1 MAATPDDEIQKGTVM
16 KKQDNES
23 LIREVTKRLDW
34 YTMEASDEEFD
45 ADEVQTLLKL
55 LDSLKGKE
63 KEEELPVEEALD
75 SFWKYCEKRQ
85 EEERILAADG
95 KESEKNRKTKPE
107 KKEVRMRP
115 FFWYFHK
122 HRIAVVT
129 AVALIII
136 MLGGSWQMAVNAEK
150 HGGFF
155 WWMDKNEEGTTKITA
170 PEIIRG
176 ESEKRTEETYY
187 NIEDVPEAYTQY
199 AKISFE
205 IGSLTENGYNLSCI
219 EVTKSD
225 KTNTISD
232 YFEKEE
238 EILYFEVKVYPQEIL
253 RVREIYPGYVFCE
266 EFENGDT
273 NLEVFEKEEESGRQK
288 YVIYFY
294 YGNEKYTVIGEDSIE
309 KLKEIA
315 VEYLQAVIGN
325 YSK

>member
-1 MAATPDDEIQKGTVM
+1 M
-16 KKQDNES
+16 KKQDKES

-55 LDSLKGKE
+55 LDSLKGEE

-95 KESEKNRKTKPE
+95 KKSEENRKTKPE
-107 KKEVRMRP
+107 KKEGRMHQ
-115 FFWYFHK
+115 FLWYFHK

-129 AVALIII
+129 AVALIVI

-170 PEIIRG
+170 PEGGSRD
-176 ESEKRTEETYY
+176 SEKRTEENYY
-187 NIEDVPEAYTQY
+187 NIEDVPDPYVQY
-199 AKISFE
+199 AKIPLE
-205 IGSLTENGYNLSCI
+205 ISSLAGSEYNLSRI
-219 EVTKSD
+219 EVVKTDKSD
-225 KTNTISD
+225 TIYD
-232 YFEKEE
+232 FFEKEKA
-238 EILYFEVKVYPQEIL
+238 EILYFEIKIYRQEIL
-253 RVREIYPGYVFCE
+253 RVRETYPGYVFCE
-266 EFENGDT
+266 EFESDGI
-273 NLEVFEKEEESGRQK
+273 NLEVFEKEEENGKQR

-294 YGNEKYTVIGEDSIE
+294 YGNEKYAVVGVDSIE

-315 VEYLQAVIGN
+315 VEYLQAVISN
-325 YSK
+325 

>member
-1 MAATPDDEIQKGTVM
+1 M

-23 LIREVTKRLDW
+23 LIQEVTKRLDW

-55 LDSLKGKE
+55 LDSLKGEE

-85 EEERILAADG
+85 EEERILAADR
-95 KESEKNRKTKPE
+95 KESEERRKAEPE
-107 KKEVRMRP
+107 NKEGRMRQ
-115 FFWYFHK
+115 FLWYFHK

-170 PEIIRG
+170 PEF
-176 ESEKRTEETYY
+176 SVEETGKTIEENYY
-187 NIEDVPEAYTQY
+187 SLEDVPDAYVQY
-199 AKISFE
+199 AMIPFE
-205 IGSLTENGYNLSCI
+205 ISSLDANEYNLSRI
-219 EVTKSD
+219 EITKSD
-225 KTNTISD
+225 KADTISD
-232 YFEKEE
+232 YFKKEE
-238 EILYFEVKVYPQEIL
+238 ETLYFEVKVYQQEIL
-253 RVREIYPGYVFCE
+253 RVRESYPGYVFCE
-266 EFENGDT
+266 EFENDGISLD
-273 NLEVFEKEEESGRQK
+273 VFEKEEESGEKR

-294 YGNEKYTVIGEDSIE
+294 YGNEKYVVVGVDSKE

-315 VEYLQAVIGN
+315 VEYQQVVVNN

>member
-1 MAATPDDEIQKGTVM
+1 M
-16 KKQDNES
+16 KKQDKES

-55 LDSLKGKE
+55 LDSLKGEE

-95 KESEKNRKTKPE
+95 KESEANHKTEPE
-107 KKEVRMRP
+107 KKEGRMHQ
-115 FFWYFHK
+115 FLWYFHK

-129 AVALIII
+129 AVALIVI

-155 WWMDKNEEGTTKITA
+155 WWMDKNEEGTTLITA
-170 PEIIRG
+170 PEGGRLD
-176 ESEKRTEETYY
+176 SEKSIEENYY
-187 NIEDVPEAYTQY
+187 SLEDVPYAYAQY
-199 AKISFE
+199 ARIPFE
-205 IGSLTENGYNLSCI
+205 ISSLDKDNYSLSHI
-219 EVTKSD
+219 EVTKSNKAD
-225 KTNTISD
+225 TVND

-238 EILYFEVKVYPQEIL
+238 EILCFEVMVYPQEIL
-253 RVREIYPGYVFCE
+253 RVRENYPGYAFCE
-266 EFENGDT
+266 EFENDGI
-273 NLEVFEKEEESGRQK
+273 NLEVFEKEEENGKQR

-294 YGNEKYTVIGEDSIE
+294 YGNKKYAVFGVDSKE

-315 VEYLQAVIGN
+315 VEYLQAVISN
-325 YSK
+325 

>member
-1 MAATPDDEIQKGTVM
+1 M
-16 KKQDNES
+16 KKQDKES

-55 LDSLKGKE
+55 LDSLKGEE

-95 KESEKNRKTKPE
+95 KKSEENRKTKPE
-107 KKEVRMRP
+107 KKEGRMSQ
-115 FFWYFHK
+115 FLWYFHK

-155 WWMDKNEEGTTKITA
+155 WWMDKNEEGTTMITA
-170 PEIIRG
+170 PEGGSRD
-176 ESEKRTEETYY
+176 SEKSIEENYY
-187 NIEDVPEAYTQY
+187 NIEDVPDPYVQY
-199 AKISFE
+199 AKIPLE
-205 IGSLTENGYNLSCI
+205 ISHLAGSEYNLSRI
-219 EVTKSD
+219 EVVKTD
-225 KTNTISD
+225 KADTIYD
-232 YFEKEE
+232 FFENEKED
-238 EILYFEVKVYPQEIL
+238 ILYFEVMVYQQEIL
-253 RVREIYPGYVFCE
+253 RVRDNYPGFTFCE
-266 EFENGDT
+266 EFKNDDI
-273 NLEVFEKEEESGRQK
+273 NLEVFEKEEDNGKKK

-294 YGNEKYTVIGEDSIE
+294 YGNEKYAVIGVDNIE
-309 KLKEIA
+309 KFKEIA
-315 VEYLQAVIGN
+315 VEYLQAVISN

>member
-1 MAATPDDEIQKGTVM
+1 M
-16 KKQDNES
+16 KKQDNKS
-23 LIREVTKRLDW
+23 LIQEVTKRLDW

-55 LDSLKGKE
+55 LDSLKGEE

-95 KESEKNRKTKPE
+95 KESEENRKTEPE
-107 KKEVRMRP
+107 KKEGRMHQ
-115 FFWYFHK
+115 FLWYFHK

-129 AVALIII
+129 AVALIVI

-170 PEIIRG
+170 PELEHGDPENCIK
-176 ESEKRTEETYY
+176 ENYY
-187 NIEDVPEAYTQY
+187 NIEEVPDAYFEY
-199 AKISFE
+199 AKIPLE
-205 IGSLTENGYNLSCI
+205 ISSLAGSEYHLSRI
-219 EVTKSD
+219 EVVKTDKSD
-225 KTNTISD
+225 TIYD
-232 YFEKEE
+232 FFEKEKA
-238 EILYFEVKVYPQEIL
+238 EILYFEIKIYRQEIL
-253 RVREIYPGYVFCE
+253 RVRETYPGYVFCE
-266 EFENGDT
+266 EFENDGI
-273 NLEVFEKEEESGRQK
+273 NLEVFEKEEESGKHR

-294 YGNEKYTVIGEDSIE
+294 YGNEKYAVVGVDNID

-315 VEYLQAVIGN
+315 VEYQQAVISN

>member
-1 MAATPDDEIQKGTVM
+1 M
-16 KKQDNES
+16 KKQDNKS
-23 LIREVTKRLDW
+23 LIQEVTKRLDW

-55 LDSLKGKE
+55 LDSLKGEE

-95 KESEKNRKTKPE
+95 KESEENRKTEPE
-107 KKEVRMRP
+107 KKEGRMHQ
-115 FFWYFHK
+115 FLWYFHK

-129 AVALIII
+129 AVALIVI

-155 WWMDKNEEGTTKITA
+155 WWMDKNEEETTMITA
-170 PEIIRG
+170 PEG
-176 ESEKRTEETYY
+176 ENRDSEKSIEENYY
-187 NIEDVPEAYTQY
+187 SLEDVPYAYAQY
-199 AKISFE
+199 ARIPFE
-205 IGSLTENGYNLSCI
+205 INSLDKDNYSLSHI
-219 EVTKSD
+219 EVTKSNKAD
-225 KTNTISD
+225 TVND

-238 EILYFEVKVYPQEIL
+238 EILCFEVMVYPQEIL
-253 RVREIYPGYVFCE
+253 RVRENYPGYAFCE
-266 EFENGDT
+266 EFENDGI
-273 NLEVFEKEEESGRQK
+273 NLEVFEKEEENGKQR

-294 YGNEKYTVIGEDSIE
+294 YGNEKYAVVGVDSIE

-315 VEYLQAVIGN
+315 VEYLQAVISN

>member
-1 MAATPDDEIQKGTVM
+1 M
-16 KKQDNES
+16 KKQDKES

-55 LDSLKGKE
+55 LDSLKGEE

-95 KESEKNRKTKPE
+95 KESEENHKTKPE
-107 KKEVRMRP
+107 KKEGRMRQ
-115 FFWYFHK
+115 FLWYFHK

-129 AVALIII
+129 AVALIVI

-155 WWMDKNEEGTTKITA
+155 WWMDKNEEWTTKITV
-170 PEIIRG
+170 PEGGSRD
-176 ESEKRTEETYY
+176 SEKRTEENYY
-187 NIEDVPEAYTQY
+187 NIEDVPDPYVQY
-199 AKISFE
+199 AKIPLE
-205 IGSLTENGYNLSCI
+205 ISSLAGSEYNLSRI
-219 EVTKSD
+219 EVVKTDKSD
-225 KTNTISD
+225 TIYD
-232 YFEKEE
+232 FFEKEKA
-238 EILYFEVKVYPQEIL
+238 EILYFEIKIYRQEIL
-253 RVREIYPGYVFCE
+253 RVRETYPGYVFCE
-266 EFENGDT
+266 EFENDGI
-273 NLEVFEKEEESGRQK
+273 NLEVFEKEEENGKKR

-294 YGNEKYTVIGEDSIE
+294 YGNEKYAVVGVDSIE

-315 VEYLQAVIGN
+315 VEYLQAVISN
-325 YSK
+325 

>member
-1 MAATPDDEIQKGTVM
+1 M

-23 LIREVTKRLDW
+23 LIQEVTKRLDW
-34 YTMEASDEEFD
+34 YTMEASDEEFN

-55 LDSLKGKE
+55 LDSLKGEE

-85 EEERILAADG
+85 EEERILAADR
-95 KESEKNRKTKPE
+95 KESEARRKAEPE
-107 KKEVRMRP
+107 NKEGRMRQ

-129 AVALIII
+129 AVALIVI

-155 WWMDKNEEGTTKITA
+155 WWMDKSEEGTTKIIA
-170 PEIIRG
+170 PELLG
-176 ESEKRTEETYY
+176 VESEKSIEENYY
-187 NIEDVPEAYTQY
+187 RLEDVPTAYVQY
-199 AKISFE
+199 AMIPFDISN
-205 IGSLTENGYNLSCI
+205 LNENGYTLSRI
-219 EVTKSD
+219 EVIKSYTAD
-225 KTNTISD
+225 IIND

-238 EILYFEVKVYPQEIL
+238 EILSFEVTVYQQEIM
-253 RVREIYPGYVFCE
+253 RVRETYPGYAFCE
-266 EFENGDT
+266 EFENDGI
-273 NLEVFEKEEESGRQK
+273 NLEVFEKEEESGKKK
-288 YVIYFY
+288 YVVYFY
-294 YGNEKYTVIGEDSIE
+294 YGNAKYAVIGVDNIE

-315 VEYLQAVIGN
+315 VGYLQAVISN

>member
-1 MAATPDDEIQKGTVM
+1 M
-16 KKQDNES
+16 KKQDKES

-55 LDSLKGKE
+55 LDSLKGEE

-95 KESEKNRKTKPE
+95 KKSEENRKTKPE
-107 KKEVRMRP
+107 KKEGRMHQ
-115 FFWYFHK
+115 FLWYFHK

-129 AVALIII
+129 AVALIVI

-170 PEIIRG
+170 PEGGSRD
-176 ESEKRTEETYY
+176 SEKRTEENYY
-187 NIEDVPEAYTQY
+187 NIEDVPDPYVQY
-199 AKISFE
+199 AKIPLE
-205 IGSLTENGYNLSCI
+205 ISSLAGSEYNLSRI
-219 EVTKSD
+219 EVVKTDKSD
-225 KTNTISD
+225 TIYD
-232 YFEKEE
+232 FFEKEKA
-238 EILYFEVKVYPQEIL
+238 EILYFEIKIYRQEIL
-253 RVREIYPGYVFCE
+253 RVRETYPGYVFCE
-266 EFENGDT
+266 EFENDGI
-273 NLEVFEKEEESGRQK
+273 NLEVFEKEEENGKQR

-294 YGNEKYTVIGEDSIE
+294 YGNEKYAIVGVDSIE

-315 VEYLQAVIGN
+315 VEYLQAVISN
-325 YSK
+325 

>member
-1 MAATPDDEIQKGTVM
+1 M
-16 KKQDNES
+16 KKQDNKS
-23 LIREVTKRLDW
+23 LIQEVTKRLDW

-45 ADEVQTLLKL
+45 VDEVQTLLKL
-55 LDSLKGKE
+55 LDSLKGEE

-95 KESEKNRKTKPE
+95 KKSEENRKTKPE
-107 KKEVRMRP
+107 KKEGRMHQ
-115 FFWYFHK
+115 FLWYFHK

-129 AVALIII
+129 AVALIVI

-170 PEIIRG
+170 PEGGSRD
-176 ESEKRTEETYY
+176 SEKRTEENYY
-187 NIEDVPEAYTQY
+187 NIEDVPDPYVQY
-199 AKISFE
+199 AKIPLE
-205 IGSLTENGYNLSCI
+205 ISSLAGSEYNLSRI
-219 EVTKSD
+219 EVVKTDKSD
-225 KTNTISD
+225 TIYD
-232 YFEKEE
+232 FFEKEKA
-238 EILYFEVKVYPQEIL
+238 EILYFEIKIYRQEIL

-266 EFENGDT
+266 EFENDGI
-273 NLEVFEKEEESGRQK
+273 NLEVFEKEEENGKQR

-294 YGNEKYTVIGEDSIE
+294 YGNEKYAVVGVDSIE

-315 VEYLQAVIGN
+315 VEYLQAVISN
-325 YSK
+325 

>member
-1 MAATPDDEIQKGTVM
+1 M
-16 KKQDNES
+16 KKQDKES

-55 LDSLKGKE
+55 LDSLKGEE

-85 EEERILAADG
+85 EEERILAADR
-95 KESEKNRKTKPE
+95 KESEERRKAEPE
-107 KKEVRMRP
+107 NKEGRMRQ
-115 FFWYFHK
+115 FLWYFQK

-170 PEIIRG
+170 PEFS
-176 ESEKRTEETYY
+176 SEDAEKCIKENYY
-187 NIEDVPEAYTQY
+187 SLDDVPSEYVQY
-199 AKISFE
+199 AMIPFE
-205 IGSLTENGYNLSCI
+205 ISNLNENGYTLSRI
-219 EVTKSD
+219 EVIKSYTAD
-225 KTNTISD
+225 IIND

-238 EILYFEVKVYPQEIL
+238 EILSFEVTVYQQEIM
-253 RVREIYPGYVFCE
+253 RVRETYPGYAFCE
-266 EFENGDT
+266 EFENDGI
-273 NLEVFEKEEESGRQK
+273 NLEVFEKEEESGKKK
-288 YVIYFY
+288 YVVYFY
-294 YGNEKYTVIGEDSIE
+294 YGNAKYAVIGVDNIE

-315 VEYLQAVIGN
+315 VGYLQAVISD

>member
-1 MAATPDDEIQKGTVM
+1 M
-16 KKQDNES
+16 KKQDKES

-55 LDSLKGKE
+55 LDSLKGEE

-95 KESEKNRKTKPE
+95 KESEENRKTKPE
-107 KKEVRMRP
+107 KKEGRKRQ
-115 FFWYFHK
+115 FLWYFHK

-129 AVALIII
+129 AVALIVI

-155 WWMDKNEEGTTKITA
+155 WWMDKNEEGTTKITV
-170 PEIIRG
+170 PEGGSRD
-176 ESEKRTEETYY
+176 SEKRTEENYY
-187 NIEDVPEAYTQY
+187 NIEDVPDPYVQY
-199 AKISFE
+199 AKIPLE
-205 IGSLTENGYNLSCI
+205 ISSLAGSEYNLSRI
-219 EVTKSD
+219 EVVKTDKSD
-225 KTNTISD
+225 TIYD
-232 YFEKEE
+232 FFEKEKA
-238 EILYFEVKVYPQEIL
+238 EILYFEIKIYRQEIL
-253 RVREIYPGYVFCE
+253 RVRETYPGYVFCE
-266 EFENGDT
+266 EFENDGI
-273 NLEVFEKEEESGRQK
+273 NLEVFEKEEENGKKR

-294 YGNEKYTVIGEDSIE
+294 YGNEKYAVVGVDSIE

-315 VEYLQAVIGN
+315 VEYLQAVISN
-325 YSK
+325 

>member
-1 MAATPDDEIQKGTVM
+1 M
-16 KKQDNES
+16 KKQDKES

-55 LDSLKGKE
+55 LDSLKGEE

-95 KESEKNRKTKPE
+95 KESEERCKTEPE
-107 KKEVRMRP
+107 KKEGRRHQ
-115 FFWYFHK
+115 FLWYFHK

-155 WWMDKNEEGTTKITA
+155 WWMDKNEEGTTLITA
-170 PEIIRG
+170 PELGHGDPENRI
-176 ESEKRTEETYY
+176 EENYHSL
-187 NIEDVPEAYTQY
+187 EEVPDVYAQY
-199 AKISFE
+199 ARIPFE
-205 IGSLTENGYNLSCI
+205 ISHLVGEKYNLSRI
-219 EVTKSD
+219 VVIKTD
-225 KTNTISD
+225 KADTISD
-232 YFEKEE
+232 YFQKDEE
-238 EILYFEVKVYPQEIL
+238 TLYFEVMLYPQEIL
-253 RVREIYPGYVFCE
+253 RVRENYPGYSFCE
-266 EFENGDT
+266 EFENDGIT
-273 NLEVFEKEEESGRQK
+273 LEVFEKEEENGKQR

-294 YGNEKYTVIGEDSIE
+294 YGNEKYAVVGVDSIE

-315 VEYLQAVIGN
+315 VEYQHAVVNN

>member
-1 MAATPDDEIQKGTVM
+1 M

-23 LIREVTKRLDW
+23 LIQEVTKRLDW

-55 LDSLKGKE
+55 LDSLKGEE

-95 KESEKNRKTKPE
+95 KESEENRKTKPK
-107 KKEVRMRP
+107 KKEGRMRQ
-115 FFWYFHK
+115 FLWYFHK

-129 AVALIII
+129 AVALIVI

-170 PEIIRG
+170 PE
-176 ESEKRTEETYY
+176 ESDIKISDIYDKV
-187 NIEDVPEAYTQY
+187 EDVPEEYKEY
-199 AKISFE
+199 ALIPFE
-205 IGSLTENGYNLSCI
+205 LSGFIGGDYNLSRI
-219 EVTKSD
+219 EVIKSNKAD
-225 KTNTISD
+225 SIYD
-232 YFEKEE
+232 YFENEKE
-238 EILYFEVKVYPQEIL
+238 EILYFEIKRYRQEIL
-253 RVREIYPGYVFCE
+253 RVRETYPGYVFCE
-266 EFENGDT
+266 EFENDGI
-273 NLEVFEKEEESGRQK
+273 NLEVFQKEEESGKQR

-294 YGNEKYTVIGEDSIE
+294 YRNEKYAVVGVDSKE

-315 VEYLQAVIGN
+315 VEYLQAVISN
-325 YSK
+325 

>member
-1 MAATPDDEIQKGTVM
+1 M
-16 KKQDNES
+16 KKQDKES

-55 LDSLKGKE
+55 LDSLKGEE

-95 KESEKNRKTKPE
+95 KESEENRKTKPV
-107 KKEVRMRP
+107 KKEGRMSQ
-115 FFWYFHK
+115 FLWYFHK

-155 WWMDKNEEGTTKITA
+155 WWMDKNEEGTTLITA
-170 PEIIRG
+170 PEGGRLD
-176 ESEKRTEETYY
+176 SEKSIEENYY
-187 NIEDVPEAYTQY
+187 SLEDVPYAYAQY
-199 AKISFE
+199 ARIPFE
-205 IGSLTENGYNLSCI
+205 ISSLDKDNYSLSHI
-219 EVTKSD
+219 EVTKSNKAD
-225 KTNTISD
+225 TVND

-238 EILYFEVKVYPQEIL
+238 EILCFEVMVYPQEIL
-253 RVREIYPGYVFCE
+253 RVRENYPGYAFCE
-266 EFENGDT
+266 EFENDGI
-273 NLEVFEKEEESGRQK
+273 NLEVFEKEEENGKQR

-294 YGNEKYTVIGEDSIE
+294 YGNKKYAVFGVDSKE

-315 VEYLQAVIGN
+315 VEYLQAVISN
-325 YSK
+325 

>member
-1 MAATPDDEIQKGTVM
+1 M

-23 LIREVTKRLDW
+23 LIQEVTKRLDW

-55 LDSLKGKE
+55 LDSLKGEE

-95 KESEKNRKTKPE
+95 KESEERCKTEPE
-107 KKEVRMRP
+107 KKEGRMHQ
-115 FFWYFHK
+115 FLWYFHK

-155 WWMDKNEEGTTKITA
+155 WWMDKNEEGTTLITA
-170 PEIIRG
+170 PEFFI
-176 ESEKRTEETYY
+176 EETGKSIEENYY
-187 NIEDVPEAYTQY
+187 SLEDVPYAYVRY
-199 AKISFE
+199 ARIPFE
-205 IGSLTENGYNLSCI
+205 ISSLDKDDYSLSHI
-219 EVTKSD
+219 EVTKSNKAD
-225 KTNTISD
+225 IVND

-238 EILYFEVKVYPQEIL
+238 EILCFEVIVYPQEIL
-253 RVREIYPGYVFCE
+253 RVRENYPGYAFCE
-266 EFENGDT
+266 EFENDGI
-273 NLEVFEKEEESGRQK
+273 NLEVFEKEEENGKQR

-294 YGNEKYTVIGEDSIE
+294 YGNEKYAVFGVDSKE

-315 VEYLQAVIGN
+315 VEYQQAVVNN

>member
-1 MAATPDDEIQKGTVM
+1 M
-16 KKQDNES
+16 KKQDKES

-55 LDSLKGKE
+55 LDSLKGEE

-95 KESEKNRKTKPE
+95 KESEENRKTEPE
-107 KKEVRMRP
+107 KKEGRMHQ
-115 FFWYFHK
+115 FLWYFHK

-136 MLGGSWQMAVNAEK
+136 MLGGSWQMAVNPEK

-155 WWMDKNEEGTTKITA
+155 WWMDKNEEGTTMITA
-170 PEIIRG
+170 PE
-176 ESEKRTEETYY
+176 ESDIKISDIYDKV
-187 NIEDVPEAYTQY
+187 EDVPEEYKEY
-199 AKISFE
+199 ALIPFE
-205 IGSLTENGYNLSCI
+205 LSGFIGGDYNLSRI
-219 EVTKSD
+219 EVIKSNKVD
-225 KTNTISD
+225 SIYD
-232 YFEKEE
+232 YFENEKE
-238 EILYFEVKVYPQEIL
+238 EILYFEIKRYRQEIL
-253 RVREIYPGYVFCE
+253 RVRETYPGYVFCE
-266 EFENGDT
+266 EFENDGI
-273 NLEVFEKEEESGRQK
+273 NLEVFQKEEESGKQR

-294 YGNEKYTVIGEDSIE
+294 YRNEKYAVVGVDSKE

-315 VEYLQAVIGN
+315 VEYLQAVISN
-325 YSK
+325 

>member
-1 MAATPDDEIQKGTVM
+1 M
-16 KKQDNES
+16 KKQDKES

-55 LDSLKGKE
+55 LDRLKGEE

-85 EEERILAADG
+85 EEERILAADR
-95 KESEKNRKTKPE
+95 KESEENRKTKPE
-107 KKEVRMRP
+107 KKEGRMRQ
-115 FFWYFHK
+115 FLWYFHK

-170 PEIIRG
+170 PEISI
-176 ESEKRTEETYY
+176 EETEKSIEENYY
-187 NIEDVPEAYTQY
+187 SLEDVPSEYVQY
-199 AKISFE
+199 AKIPFE
-205 IGSLTENGYNLSCI
+205 ISSLAENGFNLSCI

-225 KTNTISD
+225 KTNTICD

-238 EILYFEVKVYPQEIL
+238 EILYFEIIVYQQEIM
-253 RVREIYPGYVFCE
+253 RVRETYPGYIFCE
-266 EFENGDT
+266 EFENDGIS
-273 NLEVFEKEEESGRQK
+273 LEVFEKEEESGEKR

-294 YGNEKYTVIGEDSIE
+294 YGNEKYAVANVGNKE

-315 VEYLQAVIGN
+315 IEYQQVVVNN

>member
-1 MAATPDDEIQKGTVM
+1 M
-16 KKQDNES
+16 KKQDKES

-55 LDSLKGKE
+55 LDSLKGEE
-63 KEEELPVEEALD
+63 KEEELLVEEALD

-95 KESEKNRKTKPE
+95 KESEENRKTEPE
-107 KKEVRMRP
+107 KKEGRMHQ
-115 FFWYFHK
+115 FLWYFHK

-155 WWMDKNEEGTTKITA
+155 WWMDKNEEGTTMITA
-170 PEIIRG
+170 PE
-176 ESEKRTEETYY
+176 ESDIKISDIYDKV
-187 NIEDVPEAYTQY
+187 EDVPEEYKEY
-199 AKISFE
+199 ALIPFE
-205 IGSLTENGYNLSCI
+205 LSGFIGGDYNLSRI
-219 EVTKSD
+219 EVIKSNKVD
-225 KTNTISD
+225 SIYD
-232 YFEKEE
+232 YFENEKE
-238 EILYFEVKVYPQEIL
+238 EILYFEIKRYRQEIL
-253 RVREIYPGYVFCE
+253 RVRETYPGYVFCE
-266 EFENGDT
+266 EFENDGI
-273 NLEVFEKEEESGRQK
+273 NLEVFQKEEESGKQR

-294 YGNEKYTVIGEDSIE
+294 YRNEKYAVVGVDSKE

-315 VEYLQAVIGN
+315 VEYLQAVISN
-325 YSK
+325 

>member
-1 MAATPDDEIQKGTVM
+1 M
-16 KKQDNES
+16 KKQDKES

-55 LDSLKGKE
+55 LDNLKGEE

-95 KESEKNRKTKPE
+95 KESEENRKTKPE
-107 KKEVRMRP
+107 KKEGRMSQ
-115 FFWYFHK
+115 FLWYFHK

-129 AVALIII
+129 AVALIVI

-155 WWMDKNEEGTTKITA
+155 WWMDKSKEGTTRITA
-170 PEIIRG
+170 PESG
-176 ESEKRTEETYY
+176 SGDSENRIEENYY
-187 NIEDVPEAYTQY
+187 RLEDVPDTYAQY
-199 AKISFE
+199 ARIPFKISHLVE
-205 IGSLTENGYNLSCI
+205 EKYNLSRI
-219 EVTKSD
+219 EVVRTDKSD
-225 KTNTISD
+225 TISD
-232 YFEKEE
+232 YFERED
-238 EILYFEVKVYPQEIL
+238 EILYFEVMVYQQEIM
-253 RVREIYPGYVFCE
+253 RVREAYPEYIFYE
-266 EFENGDT
+266 ELKNDGM
-273 NLEVFEKEEESGRQK
+273 NLEVFEKEEESGKQR

-294 YGNEKYTVIGEDSIE
+294 YGNEKYAVVGVDNID

-315 VEYLQAVIGN
+315 VEYQQAVISN

>member
-1 MAATPDDEIQKGTVM
+1 M
-16 KKQDNES
+16 KKQDKES

-55 LDSLKGKE
+55 LDSLKGEE

-95 KESEKNRKTKPE
+95 KESEENRKTEPE
-107 KKEVRMRP
+107 KKEGRMHQ
-115 FFWYFHK
+115 FLWYFHK

-129 AVALIII
+129 AVAQIII

-155 WWMDKNEEGTTKITA
+155 WWMDKNEEGTTMITA
-170 PEIIRG
+170 PE
-176 ESEKRTEETYY
+176 ESDIKISDIYDKV
-187 NIEDVPEAYTQY
+187 EDVPEEYKEY
-199 AKISFE
+199 ALIPFE
-205 IGSLTENGYNLSCI
+205 LSGFIGGDYNLSRI
-219 EVTKSD
+219 EVIKSNKVD
-225 KTNTISD
+225 SIYD
-232 YFEKEE
+232 YFENEKE
-238 EILYFEVKVYPQEIL
+238 EILYFEIKRYRQEIL
-253 RVREIYPGYVFCE
+253 RVRETYPGYVFCE
-266 EFENGDT
+266 EFENDGI
-273 NLEVFEKEEESGRQK
+273 NLEVFQKEEESGKQR

-294 YGNEKYTVIGEDSIE
+294 YRNEKYAVVGVDSKE

-315 VEYLQAVIGN
+315 VEYLQAVISN
-325 YSK
+325 

>member
-1 MAATPDDEIQKGTVM
+1 M
-16 KKQDNES
+16 KKQDKES

-55 LDSLKGKE
+55 LDSLKGEE

-85 EEERILAADG
+85 EEERILAADR
-95 KESEKNRKTKPE
+95 KESAENRKTKPE
-107 KKEVRMRP
+107 KKEGRMSQ
-115 FFWYFHK
+115 FLWYFHK

-155 WWMDKNEEGTTKITA
+155 WWMDKNEEGTTRITA
-170 PEIIRG
+170 PESG
-176 ESEKRTEETYY
+176 SGDSENRIEENYY
-187 NIEDVPEAYTQY
+187 RLEDVPDTYAQY
-199 AKISFE
+199 ARIPFKISQL
-205 IGSLTENGYNLSCI
+205 IGEKYTLSRI
-219 EVTKSD
+219 EVVRTDKSD
-225 KTNTISD
+225 TISD
-232 YFEKEE
+232 YFEREE
-238 EILYFEVKVYPQEIL
+238 EILYFEVMVYQQEIM
-253 RVREIYPGYVFCE
+253 RVREAYPGYVFYE
-266 EFENGDT
+266 ELKNDGI
-273 NLEVFEKEEESGRQK
+273 NLEIFEKEEESGKHR

-294 YGNEKYTVIGEDSIE
+294 YGNEKYAVVGVDNID
-309 KLKEIA
+309 KLMEIA
-315 VEYLQAVIGN
+315 VEYQQAVISN

>member
-1 MAATPDDEIQKGTVM
+1 M
-16 KKQDNES
+16 KKQDKES

-55 LDSLKGKE
+55 LDSLKGEE

-95 KESEKNRKTKPE
+95 KKSEENRKTKPE
-107 KKEVRMRP
+107 KKEGRMRP

-170 PEIIRG
+170 PEIVRG

-187 NIEDVPEAYTQY
+187 NIEDVPDAYISY
-199 AKISFE
+199 AKIPFQISCLSE
-205 IGSLTENGYNLSCI
+205 DGYNLSRI
-219 EVTKSD
+219 EVAQSNKAD
-225 KTNTISD
+225 TIYN
-232 YFEKEE
+232 YFEKEKE
-238 EILYFEVKVYPQEIL
+238 EILYFEVKIYQQEIM
-253 RVREIYPGYVFCE
+253 RVRETYPGYVFCE

-273 NLEVFEKEEESGRQK
+273 NLEVFEKEEESGKQR
-288 YVIYFY
+288 YVIFFY
-294 YGNEKYTVIGEDSIE
+294 YGNEKYAVVGEESIA

-315 VEYLQAVIGN
+315 VEYLEAVIGN

>member
-1 MAATPDDEIQKGTVM
+1 M
-16 KKQDNES
+16 KKQDNKS
-23 LIREVTKRLDW
+23 LIQEVTKRLDW

-55 LDSLKGKE
+55 LDSLKGEE

-95 KESEKNRKTKPE
+95 KESEENRKTEPE
-107 KKEVRMRP
+107 KKEGRMHQ
-115 FFWYFHK
+115 FLWYFHK

-155 WWMDKNEEGTTKITA
+155 WWMDKNEEGTTKITV
-170 PEIIRG
+170 PEGGSRD
-176 ESEKRTEETYY
+176 SEKRTEENYY
-187 NIEDVPEAYTQY
+187 NIEDVPDPYVQY
-199 AKISFE
+199 AKIPLE
-205 IGSLTENGYNLSCI
+205 ISSLAGSEYNLSRI
-219 EVTKSD
+219 EVVKTDKSD
-225 KTNTISD
+225 TIYD
-232 YFEKEE
+232 FFEKEKA
-238 EILYFEVKVYPQEIL
+238 EILYFEIKIYRQEIL
-253 RVREIYPGYVFCE
+253 RVRETYPGYVFCE
-266 EFENGDT
+266 EFENDGI
-273 NLEVFEKEEESGRQK
+273 NLEVFEKEEENGKKR

-294 YGNEKYTVIGEDSIE
+294 YGNEKYAVVGVDSIE

-315 VEYLQAVIGN
+315 VEYLQAVISN
-325 YSK
+325 

>member
-1 MAATPDDEIQKGTVM
+1 M
-16 KKQDNES
+16 KKQDKES

-45 ADEVQTLLKL
+45 ADE
-55 LDSLKGKE
+55 E

-95 KESEKNRKTKPE
+95 KESEENRKTEPE
-107 KKEVRMRP
+107 KKEGRMHQ
-115 FFWYFHK
+115 FLWYFHK

-155 WWMDKNEEGTTKITA
+155 WWMDKNEEGTTMITA
-170 PEIIRG
+170 PE
-176 ESEKRTEETYY
+176 ESDIKISDIYDKV
-187 NIEDVPEAYTQY
+187 EDVPEEYKEY
-199 AKISFE
+199 ALIPFE
-205 IGSLTENGYNLSCI
+205 LSGFIGGDYNLSRI
-219 EVTKSD
+219 EVIKSNKVD
-225 KTNTISD
+225 SIYD
-232 YFEKEE
+232 YFENEKE
-238 EILYFEVKVYPQEIL
+238 EILYFEIKRYRQEIL
-253 RVREIYPGYVFCE
+253 RVRETYPGYVFCE
-266 EFENGDT
+266 EFENDGI
-273 NLEVFEKEEESGRQK
+273 NLEVFQKEEESGKQR

-294 YGNEKYTVIGEDSIE
+294 YRNEKYAVVGVDSKE

-315 VEYLQAVIGN
+315 VEYLQAVISN
-325 YSK
+325 